1 MSTHRHHA
9 PPIPP
14 DLELIRRSLAVPQL
28 SDAPPEGKLAAV
40 AVVLAG
46 ESADLHVC
54 LILRADHEHDRW
66 SGHVALPGGR
76 VEVDDTSACA
86 AAVRES
92 REEVG
97 LRLDPSLCLGALEAR
112 PVSSAGRPTGMTL
125 FSFVFYLGETLE
137 ALTPSD
143 EVAEAFWVPLRHL
156 LNPRNA
162 SQRRTHRDG
171 VTIDQPA
178 VLYEGRYIWG
188 LTYRVLTS
196 FFEVMQL
203 RIAGPR

>member
-1 MSTHRHHA
+1 MDDLA
-9 PPIPP
+9 PP
-14 DLELIRRSLAVPQL
+14 DLNRIRGALAGTELPDL
-28 SDAPPEGKLAAV
+28 SPASKQAAV

-46 ESADLHVC
+46 ESADLYVC
-54 LILRADHEHDRW
+54 LIRRADHERDRW

-76 VEVDDTSACA
+76 VEAGDTSACA
-86 AAVRES
+86 TAVRET

-97 LRLDPSLCLGALEAR
+97 LRLDPSLCLGTLETR

-125 FSFVFYLGETLE
+125 LSFVFYLGATLDP
-137 ALTPSD
+137 LTLSD

-156 LNPRNA
+156 LDPRNA
-162 SQRRTHRDG
+162 GQRRTHRDG